1 MLGIVE
7 SAWSQREL
15 YNQVREQRVDICL
28 HVRWPRVRIYVKSE
42 VQPARYRT
50 EVGRT
55 SDYWKTTG
63 IGDSRWQK
71 SYLERETGIEP
82 ATLCL
87 EGRCSTTELLPLDF
101 VSSYR

>member
-7 SAWSQREL
+7 SAWSRREL
-15 YNQVREQRVDICL
+15 YNQMGEQRVDICL
-28 HVRWPRVRIYVKSE
+28 HVRWPRIRIYVKSE

-63 IGDSRWQK
+63 ILGLSMAEIVSGAGDGDRTRDP
-71 SYLERETGIEP
+71 L
-82 ATLCL
+82 L
-87 EGRCSTTELLPLDF
+87 GRQML
-101 VSSYR
+101 YH